1 MFERYTERARRVLFF
16 ARYEASQLGS
26 ISIETEHLLLGLIR
40 EGKGL
45 TSRIFARSHL
55 SLESIR
61 KEIEGRTVF
70 REKVSTSVEIPF
82 SAETKRVLQFA
93 AEEADRL
100 LHNYIG
106 TEHLLLGILREER
119 SVAATI
125 LMEKGMR
132 LNTVREDIVALLNEK
147 TTLTRVKETPLL
159 AEFSRDL
166 TEAAMKN
173 QLDPL
178 VGRHI
183 EIERVQQVLCRRT
196 KNNAVLI
203 GEPGVGKT
211 AIVEGLAQKIVYG
224 DVPHF
229 LADKRLL
236 ALDISLIVAGTKYR
250 GQFEERLKAIMKELT
265 ENPNIIVFIDELHT
279 LVGAGS
285 AEGSLDAANI
295 LKPALSRGEIRCIG
309 ATTPSEYRKY
319 IEKDRSLERRF
330 QAIKVDPPNERET
343 IEVLMGVKDRYE
355 TFHHVEYTTE
365 AIEAAVYQSSRY
377 ITDRFLPDKAIDLV
391 DEAGARAKLREAGY
405 SEEFGEINR
414 SIRVAVEQMETAVSE
429 KNFEKAQFY
438 REQEVQAR
446 ENLQF
451 VREKFD
457 VKSSTRRVV
466 VGKGEIDEVVSKWTG
481 VPLTSINQDEGD
493 KLLHMEDALHNRV
506 ISQDAAISALSRAIR
521 RSRAGLKS
529 PNRPVGSFIFLGPTG
544 VGKTELA
551 RAIANFLF
559 GSDHALIRFDMS
571 EYMEKHSVSKLIG
584 SPPGY
589 VGHEEG
595 GQLTE
600 KVKRNPY
607 SVVLLDEVEKAHPD
621 LFNILL
627 QVFEDGHLTDGL
639 GNRVN
644 FKNTIIIMT
653 SNIGARFIQKKA
665 SLGFQSADSGVISPQ
680 RQRHG
685 ARRGEEDVQP
695 GVHQPHRRDHRLRGA
710 LGRRPP
716 DHHQAAR
723 EAGERQPGRPP
734 APPRARAGSHRLDH
748 RADVQG
754 SLVRRPSA
762 APRDPA
768 LYRGSAVRGAHPRA
782 PQGGRH
788 PGVPRCGE
796 PGVPSGR
803 RDRERPPA
811 GLTRL
816 RMGGPCHGYGAASA
830 RPLGSLAR
838 LRSSKLM
845 AWPLPGPSV
854 RAAAG
859 RSQPP
864 IMRVFALLL
873 VALAAAGEVRAQ
885 TPPAGTPVRPGPVRR
900 RRAIFPRRSAARPSR
915 RPAGCPRPAPARS
928 STRSCSASR
937 SRAEAP

>member
-82 SAETKRVLQFA
+82 SAETKRVLQAA

-132 LNTVREDIVALLNEK
+132 LNAVREDIVALLNEK

-166 TEAAMKN
+166 TESAMKN

-178 VGRHI
+178 VGREH
-183 EIERVQQVLCRRT
+183 ELERVQQVLCRRT

-229 LADKRLL
+229 LADKRIL

-309 ATTPSEYRKY
+309 ATTPAEYRKY

-330 QAIKVDPPNERET
+330 QAIKVDPPAEKET
-343 IEVLMGVKDRYE
+343 IEILMGVKDRYE
-355 TFHHVEYTTE
+355 QFHHVEYTKD

-391 DEAGARAKLREAGY
+391 DEAGARAKLKEAGY

-414 SIRVAVEQMETAVSE
+414 SIRVAVEQWEKANSEKEYETAQ
-429 KNFEKAQFY
+429 KF
-438 REQEVQAR
+438 RDQEAAAR
-446 ENLQF
+446 EHLQAA
-451 VREKFD
+451 REKFD
-457 VKSSTRRVV
+457 VKSRRIIVS
-466 VGKGEIDEVVSKWTG
+466 KGDIDEVVSKWTG
-481 VPLTSINQDEGD
+481 VPIASINQDEGD
-493 KLLHMEDALHNRV
+493 KLLRMEADLHRRV
-506 ISQDAAISALSRAIR
+506 VSQEKAISAISRAIR
-521 RSRAGLKS
+521 RSRAGLKN
-529 PNRPVGSFIFLGPTG
+529 PNRPTGSFIFLGPTG

-551 RAIANFLF
+551 RALANFLF
-559 GSDHALIRFDMS
+559 GSDNALIRFDMS

-607 SVVLLDEVEKAHPD
+607 SVVLLDEIEKAHPD
-621 LFNILL
+621 IFNILL

-653 SNIGARFIQKKA
+653 SNIGARFIQKK
-665 SLGFQSADSGVISPQ
+665 SSMGFQSADTIIIDKSVNDMVLGEVKRTFNPEFINRIDEIIVFEALTDDDLRRITALLVEQLNANLADRRMKIHVAPEVI
-680 RQRHG
+680 
-685 ARRGEEDVQP
+685 DWII
-695 GVHQPHRRDHRLRGA
+695 DNTLK
-710 LGRRPP
+710 
-716 DHHQAAR
+716 
-723 EAGERQPGRPP
+723 
-734 APPRARAGSHRLDH
+734 
-748 RADVQG
+748 
-754 SLVRRPSA
+754 
-762 APRDPA
+762 
-768 LYRGSAVRGAHPRA
+768 
-782 PQGGRH
+782 
-788 PGVPRCGE
+788 
-796 PGVPSGR
+796 
-803 RDRERPPA
+803 DRS
-811 GLTRL
+811 
-816 RMGGPCHGYGAASA
+816 YGA
-830 RPLGSLAR
+830 RPL
-838 LRSSKLM
+838 
-845 AWPLPGPSV
+845 
-854 RAAAG
+854 
-859 RSQPP
+859 
-864 IMRVFALLL
+864 
-873 VALAAAGEVRAQ
+873 
-885 TPPAGTPVRPGPVRR
+885 
-900 RRAIFPRRSAARPSR
+900 RRAIQRHVEDPLSEELIRGNLHDGEIEVYLEGGQLAYRPVGAEVTAGRRLQ
-915 RPAGCPRPAPARS
+915 
-928 STRSCSASR
+928 
-937 SRAEAP
+937 

>member
-16 ARYEASQLGS
+16 ARYEATQLGS
-26 ISIETEHLLLGLIR
+26 TSIETEHLLLGLIR

-70 REKVSTSVEIPF
+70 REKVQTSVEIPF

-100 LHNYIG
+100 LHTYIG

-119 SVAATI
+119 SAAASI
-125 LMEKGMR
+125 LYEKGMR
-132 LNTVREDIVALLNEK
+132 LASVREDIVQLLNEK
-147 TTLTRVKETPLL
+147 TAPARPKETPLL

-166 TEAAMKN
+166 TEAAMRN

-178 VGRHI
+178 VGRAA
-183 EIERVQQVLCRRT
+183 EVERVQQVLCRRT

-211 AIVEGLAQKIVYG
+211 AIVEGLAQKIVCG

-229 LADKRLL
+229 LADKRIL

-309 ATTPSEYRKY
+309 ATTPAEYRKY

-330 QAIKVDPPNERET
+330 QAVKVEPPSEADT
-343 IEVLMGVKDRYE
+343 IQVLMGIKDRYE
-355 TFHHVEYTTE
+355 TFHHVEYSRE

-377 ITDRFLPDKAIDLV
+377 ITDRFLPDKAIDLI
-391 DEAGARAKLREAGY
+391 DEAGARAKLRDAEMTA
-405 SEEFGEINR
+405 ELGEI
-414 SIRVAVEQMETAVSE
+414 SRVVRTAVEQMDAAVTE
-429 KNFEKAQFY
+429 RNPEKAWLY
-438 REQEVQAR
+438 RDQELQAR
-446 ENLQF
+446 ENLQV
-451 VREKFD
+451 VRERLD
-457 VKSSTRRVV
+457 MKSSASRVAIT
-466 VGKGEIDEVVSKWTG
+466 KHDIDEVVSKWTG
-481 VPLTSINQDEGD
+481 VPLTSVNEDESG
-493 KLLHMEDALHNRV
+493 KLLRMEDELHRRV
-506 ISQDAAISALSRAIR
+506 VSQEKAISALSRAIR
-521 RSRAGLKS
+521 RSRAGLKN
-529 PNRPVGSFIFLGPTG
+529 PQRPVGSFIFLGPTG

-551 RAIANFLF
+551 RALAGFLF

-600 KVKRNPY
+600 KIKRNPY
-607 SVVLLDEVEKAHPD
+607 SVVLLDEIEKAHPD

-644 FKNTIIIMT
+644 FKNAIIIMT

-665 SLGFQSADSGVISPQ
+665 SLGFQSPDTREVQKSVTDMVLGEVKRTFNPEFINRIDEIIVFEPLSDDDLRRITRLLIDNLNAHLTD
-680 RQRHG
+680 RQLQI
-685 ARRGEEDVQP
+685 DVLP
-695 GVHQPHRRDHRLRGA
+695 EVVDWIIDA
-710 LGRRPP
+710 T
-716 DHHQAAR
+716 
-723 EAGERQPGRPP
+723 
-734 APPRARAGSHRLDH
+734 
-748 RADVQG
+748 
-754 SLVRRPSA
+754 
-762 APRDPA
+762 
-768 LYRGSAVRGAHPRA
+768 
-782 PQGGRH
+782 
-788 PGVPRCGE
+788 C
-796 PGVPSGR
+796 
-803 RDRERPPA
+803 RDRS
-811 GLTRL
+811 
-816 RMGGPCHGYGAASA
+816 YGA
-830 RPLGSLAR
+830 RPL
-838 LRSSKLM
+838 
-845 AWPLPGPSV
+845 
-854 RAAAG
+854 
-859 RSQPP
+859 
-864 IMRVFALLL
+864 
-873 VALAAAGEVRAQ
+873 
-885 TPPAGTPVRPGPVRR
+885 
-900 RRAIFPRRSAARPSR
+900 RRAIQRYIEDPLSEELIRGELRTGTVEIYIDHGTLAWRAAGQGEAGRRLAV
-915 RPAGCPRPAPARS
+915 
-928 STRSCSASR
+928 TV
-937 SRAEAP
+937 

>member
-26 ISIETEHLLLGLIR
+26 VSIETEHLLLGLIR

-55 SLESIR
+55 SLENIR

-82 SAETKRVLQFA
+82 SAETKRVLGCA

-119 SVAATI
+119 SVAASI

-132 LNTVREDIVALLNEK
+132 LHTVREDIVQLLNEK

-178 VGRHI
+178 VGRDY
-183 EIERVQQVLCRRT
+183 ELERVQQVLCRRT

-211 AIVEGLAQKIVYG
+211 AIVEGLAQKVVYG

-229 LADKRLL
+229 LADKRIL

-309 ATTPSEYRKY
+309 ATTPAEYRKY

-330 QAIKVDPPNERET
+330 QAIKVDPPAEKET
-343 IEVLMGVKDRYE
+343 IEILKGVKDRYE
-355 TFHHVEYTTE
+355 QFHRVEYTPE

-391 DEAGARAKLREAGY
+391 DEAGARAKLKEAGY
-405 SEEFGEINR
+405 SDEFAEINK
-414 SIRVAVEQMETAVSE
+414 SIRVAVEQMESAASQ
-429 KNFEKAQFY
+429 KDFEKAQFY
-438 REQEVQAR
+438 RDQEASAR
-446 ENLQF
+446 ENLQLT
-451 VREKFD
+451 RERFD
-457 VKSSTRRVV
+457 GKIRRVV
-466 VGKGEIDEVVSKWTG
+466 VSKSDIDEVVSKWTG
-481 VPLTSINQDEGD
+481 VPISSINQDEGD
-493 KLLHMEDALHNRV
+493 KLLRMESDLHKRV
-506 ISQDAAISALSRAIR
+506 VSQDKAISAISRAIR
-521 RSRAGLKS
+521 RSRAGLKN

-551 RAIANFLF
+551 RALANFLF
-559 GSDHALIRFDMS
+559 GSDNALIRFDMS

-607 SVVLLDEVEKAHPD
+607 SVVLLDEIEKAHPD
-621 LFNILL
+621 IFNILL

-665 SLGFQSADSGVISPQ
+665 SLGFQASDTTAIDKNVSDMVL
-680 RQRHG
+680 
-685 ARRGEEDVQP
+685 GEVKRTFNPEFINRIEEIIVFE
-695 GVHQPHRRDHRLRGA
+695 A
-710 LGRRPP
+710 LGDDDLRRIMLLLVDQLNDNLVNRQLKIMLMP
-716 DHHQAAR
+716 DVIDWIID
-723 EAGERQPGRPP
+723 
-734 APPRARAGSHRLDH
+734 LT
-748 RADVQG
+748 
-754 SLVRRPSA
+754 
-762 APRDPA
+762 
-768 LYRGSAVRGAHPRA
+768 
-782 PQGGRH
+782 
-788 PGVPRCGE
+788 CK
-796 PGVPSGR
+796 
-803 RDRERPPA
+803 DRS
-811 GLTRL
+811 
-816 RMGGPCHGYGAASA
+816 YGA
-830 RPLGSLAR
+830 RPL
-838 LRSSKLM
+838 
-845 AWPLPGPSV
+845 
-854 RAAAG
+854 
-859 RSQPP
+859 
-864 IMRVFALLL
+864 
-873 VALAAAGEVRAQ
+873 
-885 TPPAGTPVRPGPVRR
+885 
-900 RRAIFPRRSAARPSR
+900 RRAIQRYIEDPLSEELIRGNLGDGEVEVYMEAGQISY
-915 RPAGCPRPAPARS
+915 RPAGAGELVAGRRLN
-928 STRSCSASR
+928 
-937 SRAEAP
+937 